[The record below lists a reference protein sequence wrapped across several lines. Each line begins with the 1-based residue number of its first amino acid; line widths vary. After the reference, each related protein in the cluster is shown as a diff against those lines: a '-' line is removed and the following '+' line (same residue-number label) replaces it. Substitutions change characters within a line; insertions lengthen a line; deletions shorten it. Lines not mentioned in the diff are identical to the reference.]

1 MAAKHRKNTQNM
13 LMFAVFVIAAI
24 LVWALFNNQYTQATS
39 QEITYDKFLDMLE
52 ADEVAS
58 VEDTG
63 STWKIT
69 PKEKD
74 KDGVTLTYYT
84 GKMANDTELLPL
96 MREKNV
102 EIQPYI
108 QNDASDQHC
117 AEYSVHC
124 GTDDS
129 SVGSVQRIYAPYG
142 RRRRRHGR
150 R

>member
-1 MAAKHRKNTQNM
+1 MNNNTPPNNKGNGNNNGGKAPKNTQNM

-24 LVWALFNNQYTQATS
+24 LVWVLFNNQYTQATS

-84 GKMANDTELLPL
+84 GKMHCHWKYSPW
-96 MREKNV
+96 
-102 EIQPYI
+102 QPGFWRLCIFCISGYR
-108 QNDASDQHC
+108 QN
-117 AEYSVHC
+117 
-124 GTDDS
+124 TDM
-129 SVGSVQRIYAPYG
+129 YWC
-142 RRRRRHGR
+142 
-150 R
+150 